1 MRDFDRLLKACEA
14 IRKDILLRADIDDD
28 GVSCVNVS
36 YSQWREFNEALDH
49 KIVANEMAKKADL
62 SIRLKKFKKR
72 WAEEPVDI
80 AGKKVGD

>member
-1 MRDFDRLLKACEA
+1 MQLKNCLPCYGGSHCERDFDRLLKACEA

-49 KIVANEMAKKADL
+49 KIVANEMAKKQTYQL
-62 SIRLKKFKKR
+62 
-72 WAEEPVDI
+72 
-80 AGKKVGD
+80 G